1 MTRKNDYQEPAVE
14 IVVSD
19 RDVLADA
26 ITASGDF
33 KPSGDYD
40 GNGLN

>member
-1 MTRKNDYQEPAVE
+1 MTRKNGYQEPAVE

-26 ITASGDF
+26 IEASGDY
-33 KPSGDYD
+33 KPHGDYSGTD
-40 GNGLN
+40 LN